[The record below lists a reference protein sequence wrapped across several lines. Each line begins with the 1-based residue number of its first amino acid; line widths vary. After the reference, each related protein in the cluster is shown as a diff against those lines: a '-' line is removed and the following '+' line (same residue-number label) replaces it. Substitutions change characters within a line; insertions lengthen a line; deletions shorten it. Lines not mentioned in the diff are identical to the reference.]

1 MYVAFE
7 NDVPFE
13 ADLIEAVKAKKEETV
28 EESKTKEDALVISKA
43 VVVKT
48 PLTEVEEE
56 E

>member
-13 ADLIEAVKAKKEETV
+13 ADLIEAVKAKEETV